1 MNLFPILFYTER
13 FTWFIK
19 SKRSRTVPWRHYNHS
34 MARMYTN
41 LSVPQISDPR
51 SRDYCRKEDSLKPTL
66 SVIYT
71 SFLKNNYSS
80 SLYERAKKKSLK
92 KEYYSKSNK
101 TLPLYLYP
109 PVGYYFWIKYTDRGS
124 DRSHT
129 IYSTYKHYP
138 VEENSK
144 M

>member
-1 MNLFPILFYTER
+1 M
-13 FTWFIK
+13 
-19 SKRSRTVPWRHYNHS
+19 PWRHYNHS

-80 SLYERAKKKSLK
+80 SLYERAKKKKPK
-92 KEYYSKSNK
+92 KGV
-101 TLPLYLYP
+101 L
-109 PVGYYFWIKYTDRGS
+109 
-124 DRSHT
+124 
-129 IYSTYKHYP
+129 
-138 VEENSK
+138 
-144 M
+144 